1 MFLSKLIPAE
11 EAKKIIFDGL
21 KSTPHENINLEKAY
35 QRIIAK
41 DITSSLDSPP
51 FDRSAMDGYAVQ
63 AEDTFGHSE
72 RNPTQ
77 LKIVDR
83 IGAGEKSL
91 RNVEKGEAIKI
102 ATGAPLP
109 AGANAVVM
117 EEYTHSDGDLLQVE
131 TSIVP
136 GENVSPAGEDFYKGE
151 HVLERGKL
159 LNPPELGLVTSAGFS
174 NVAVFKKPRI
184 AVIITGSELV
194 MPKKELEGAEVINS
208 NHFTIKAMVESCLA
222 IPEMFHAI
230 DDEDLVKDLFEK
242 LLTEYDA
249 IITTGGT
256 AISKGDVVV
265 DVADEIGDVLIHG
278 VSLRPGKPFAFAKIK
293 GKPVFMLSG
302 FPVAAM
308 VQFDVFVREALLLMQ
323 GLPMDPLFIQKKAAR
338 KIPSTLGRT
347 DYIRARIEGNVVRPL
362 KTKGS
367 GIIRSMVESDSYI
380 IVPENQEGIGEGE
393 ECVVLPYQSLKV

>member
-136 GENVSPAGEDFYKGE
+136 GENVSPAGEDFCKGE